1 MDFTTRRT
9 SKYYVQC
16 FQNIIFIANSSITI
30 LGKFFKKTGGKAMR
44 KKKLA
49 GVFMSFM
56 VAAGVMAGCNSTTSG
71 DGGGD
76 TIKIGANLELSG
88 GVASYGQSEK
98 EGIDLA
104 IEEINKK
111 GIDGKKLKLVTFD
124 NKSEASEATSGA
136 LKLATQDKV
145 AAIIGA
151 ATSTNTLAQVQ
162 IAQDNKIP
170 LITPTGTNPTIT
182 NKDGKVSDF
191 VFRTCFIDPFQ
202 GTVAANFA
210 AKELKVK
217 NAAILID
224 SSSDYAKGLADAFKK
239 AFKANG
245 GKIVKEEA
253 YVAKDTDFHATLTNI
268 KAANPE
274 YVFIPGYY
282 EEVGLIIKQA
292 REIGLNVPLMGGDG
306 WDSPTLVKIAGG
318 ADPLKNTFITNHYS
332 SGDSDKKVQDFVT
345 AFKAKYD
352 GKSPDAFN
360 ALGYDT
366 VYFIADAIKRAGS
379 SDSKKIQKAL
389 AETDGLELVSG
400 KMKLDKNHD
409 PIKAA
414 VILEY
419 VNGEQQF
426 KVKVNP

>member
-1 MDFTTRRT
+1 
-9 SKYYVQC
+9 
-16 FQNIIFIANSSITI
+16 
-30 LGKFFKKTGGKAMR
+30 MR

-56 VAAGVMAGCNSTTSG
+56 VAAGVLAGCNSSTSG
-71 DGGGD
+71 DGEKGGD
-76 TIKIGANLELSG
+76 IKIGANLELSG
-88 GVASYGQSEK
+88 GVASYGQSAK
-98 EGIDLA
+98 EGIELA
-104 IEEINKK
+104 IEEINKE
-111 GIDGKKLKLVTFD
+111 GINGKKLKLVTVD
-124 NKSEASEATSGA
+124 NKSDAAEATNGA

-145 AAIIGA
+145 VAMIGA

-170 LITPTGTNPTIT
+170 LITPTATNATIT
-182 NKDGKVSDF
+182 NKDGKLNDF

-210 AKELKVK
+210 TNDLKVK
-217 NAAILID
+217 SAAVLID
-224 SSSDYAKGLADAFKK
+224 SSSDYSKGLATSFKK
-239 AFKANG
+239 NFEANG

-253 YVAKDTDFHATLTNI
+253 YVAKDTDFRATLTNI
-268 KAANPE
+268 KAAKPE
-274 YVFIPGYY
+274 YIFVPGFY

-292 REIGLNVPLMGGDG
+292 RELGLNVPIMGGDG
-306 WDSPTLVKIAGG
+306 WDSPKLVEIAG
-318 ADPLKNTFITNHYS
+318 APALNNTFITNHYS
-332 SGDSDKKVQDFVT
+332 SGDSDKKVQDFVA

-352 GKSPDAFN
+352 GKSPDAFT

-366 VYFIADAIKRAGS
+366 VYFLADAIKRAGS
-379 SDSKKIQKAL
+379 SDSSKIQKAL

-400 KMKLDKNHD
+400 KVKLDKNHD

-419 VNGEQQF
+419 KNGEQQF
-426 KVKVNP
+426 KTKINP

>member
-1 MDFTTRRT
+1 
-9 SKYYVQC
+9 
-16 FQNIIFIANSSITI
+16 
-30 LGKFFKKTGGKAMR
+30 MR

-56 VAAGVMAGCNSTTSG
+56 VAAGVLAGCNSSASG
-71 DGGGD
+71 DGEKGGK
-76 TIKIGANLELSG
+76 IKIGANLELSG
-88 GVASYGQSEK
+88 GVASYGQSAK
-98 EGIDLA
+98 EGIELA

-111 GIDGKKLKLVTFD
+111 GINGKKLELVTVD
-124 NKSEASEATSGA
+124 NKSDAAEATNGA

-145 AAIIGA
+145 VAMIGA

-170 LITPTGTNPTIT
+170 LITPTATNATIT
-182 NKDGKVSDF
+182 NKDGKVNDF

-210 AKELKVK
+210 SNDLKVK
-217 NAAILID
+217 SAAVLID
-224 SSSDYAKGLADAFKK
+224 SSSDYSKGLAASFKK
-239 AFKANG
+239 NFVANG

-253 YVAKDTDFHATLTNI
+253 YVAKDTDFRATLTNI

-274 YVFIPGYY
+274 YIFVPGFY
-282 EEVGLIIKQA
+282 EEVGLIVKQA
-292 REIGLNVPLMGGDG
+292 REIGLNVPIMGGDG
-306 WDSPTLVKIAGG
+306 WDSPNLVKIAGK
-318 ADPLKNTFITNHYS
+318 DTLNNTFITNHYS

-352 GKSPDAFN
+352 GKSPDAFT

-366 VYFIADAIKRAGS
+366 VYFLADAIKRAGS
-379 SDSKKIQKAL
+379 GDSEKIRKAL
-389 AETDGLELVSG
+389 EETDGLQLVSG
-400 KMKLDKNHD
+400 NVKLDKNHD

-419 VNGEQQF
+419 KNGEQQF
-426 KVKVNP
+426 KTKINP

>member
-1 MDFTTRRT
+1 
-9 SKYYVQC
+9 
-16 FQNIIFIANSSITI
+16 
-30 LGKFFKKTGGKAMR
+30 MR

-49 GVFMSFM
+49 GIFMSFM
-56 VAAGVMAGCNSTTSG
+56 VAAGVLAGCNSSASS
-71 DGGGD
+71 DGEKGG

-88 GVASYGQSEK
+88 GVASYGQSAK
-98 EGIDLA
+98 EGIELA

-111 GIDGKKLKLVTFD
+111 GINGKKLELVTVD
-124 NKSEASEATSGA
+124 NKSDAAEATNGA

-145 AAIIGA
+145 VAMIGA

-170 LITPTGTNPTIT
+170 LITPTATNATIT
-182 NKDGKVSDF
+182 NKDGKVNDF

-210 AKELKVK
+210 SNDLKVK
-217 NAAILID
+217 SAAVLID
-224 SSSDYAKGLADAFKK
+224 SSSDYSKGLAASFKK
-239 AFKANG
+239 NFEANG

-253 YVAKDTDFHATLTNI
+253 YVAKDTDFRATLTNI
-268 KAANPE
+268 KSAKPE
-274 YVFIPGYY
+274 YIFVPGFY

-292 REIGLNVPLMGGDG
+292 RELGLNVPIMGGDG
-306 WDSPTLVKIAGG
+306 WDSPKLVEIAG
-318 ADPLKNTFITNHYS
+318 ANTLNNTFITNHYS
-332 SGDSDKKVQDFVT
+332 SGDSEKKVQDFVA

-352 GKSPDAFN
+352 GKSPDAFT

-366 VYFIADAIKRAGS
+366 VYFLADAIKRAGS
-379 SDSKKIQKAL
+379 SDSNKIQKAL

-400 KMKLDKNHD
+400 KVKLDKNHD

-419 VNGEQQF
+419 KNGEQQF
-426 KVKVNP
+426 KTKINP